1 MAIQSNW
8 IVFLFF
14 GFAGLLLL
22 GLIIGLV
29 VYFSRSDKKKVTR
42 DHTTPLSELAKE
54 TAEAEKDEDI
64 PDSPG
69 CTRLVS
75 FGRMVKDDRFAVRF
89 DEGWVS
95 EPSKLSFVQ
104 KNRLEKNI
112 KEAMQWLGSEENRQT
127 EGVQIPKNSLS
138 DVGVPPL
145 VPEKIV
151 EKHKRQM
158 SIVEQ
163 VDEILQDL
171 LLSSPLAEKNIRLTE
186 MANKGVIVW
195 VVNEKFEGINAV
207 PDEEVKKIIRQAV
220 KKWEETAG
228 T

>member
-14 GFAGLLLL
+14 GIAGLLLL

-42 DHTTPLSELAKE
+42 DHTTPISQLAKE
-54 TAEAEKDEDI
+54 TTEAEQEEDI

-75 FGRMVKDDRFAVRF
+75 FGRMVQDDRIAVRF
-89 DEGWVS
+89 DGDWITD
-95 EPSKLSFVQ
+95 PSKLSFVQ
-104 KNRLEKNI
+104 RDRLKKNI
-112 KEAMQWLGSEENRQT
+112 KEVVQWLGSELNEQVENMQT
-127 EGVQIPKNSLS
+127 SKKSYS
-138 DVGVPPL
+138 DAVVPPL
-145 VPEKIV
+145 VPEKVV

-171 LLSSPLAEKNIRLTE
+171 LVSSPLAEMSIRLTE
-186 MANKGVIVW
+186 MPNKGVIVW
-195 VVNEKFEGINAV
+195 AGNEYYEGINAV

-220 KKWEETAG
+220 KKWEDSAG

>member
-14 GFAGLLLL
+14 GFAGLLLM

-42 DHTTPLSELAKE
+42 DHTTPISELVKE
-54 TAEAEKDEDI
+54 TTDAEQERIIAES
-64 PDSPG
+64 PD
-69 CTRLVS
+69 CTHLVS
-75 FGRMVKDDRFAVRF
+75 FGRMVKDDLFAVRF
-89 DEGWVS
+89 DNGWIS
-95 EPSKLSFVQ
+95 DPTKLSFVQ

-112 KEAMQWLGSEENRQT
+112 KEAMQWLGT
-127 EGVQIPKNSLS
+127 EVDSQKAGTQIPKISSS
-138 DVGVPPL
+138 DAGLPPV

-195 VVNEKFEGINAV
+195 VGTEKFEGINAV

-228 T
+228 A

>member
-8 IVFLFF
+8 IVFFFF
-14 GFAGLLLL
+14 GIAGLLLL

-42 DHTTPLSELAKE
+42 DHTTPLNEIAQETTEAKQ
-54 TAEAEKDEDI
+54 EDI
-64 PDSPG
+64 IADSPG

-89 DEGWVS
+89 DEGWIS
-95 EPSKLSFVQ
+95 DPSQLSFVQ

-112 KEAMQWLGSEENRQT
+112 KEAMQWLGSELDRQT
-127 EGVQIPKNSLS
+127 EGVQIPKKSLS
-138 DVGVPPL
+138 GVEGKPL

-195 VVNEKFEGINAV
+195 VGNEKFEGINVV

-220 KKWEETAG
+220 KKWEDTAG

>member
-1 MAIQSNW
+1 
-8 IVFLFF
+8 
-14 GFAGLLLL
+14 
-22 GLIIGLV
+22 
-29 VYFSRSDKKKVTR
+29 
-42 DHTTPLSELAKE
+42 
-54 TAEAEKDEDI
+54 
-64 PDSPG
+64 
-69 CTRLVS
+69 
-75 FGRMVKDDRFAVRF
+75 MVKDDRFAVRF
-89 DEGWVS
+89 DEGWIS
-95 EPSKLSFVQ
+95 DPSQLSFVQ

-112 KEAMQWLGSEENRQT
+112 KEAMQWLGSELDRQT
-127 EGVQIPKNSLS
+127 EGVQIPKKSLS
-138 DVGVPPL
+138 GVEGKPL

-195 VVNEKFEGINAV
+195 VGNEKFEGINVV

-220 KKWEETAG
+220 KKWEDTAG